1 MRILITGS
9 NGLLGQYLVEQI
21 KNLDVEFLGTS
32 IGANRNTKL
41 NELQFQSLDITNE
54 DQVKQVCDQFQP
66 THMIHTAAVTNV
78 DQCELD
84 PKLCQKVNVQATQFL
99 FEEAVRINAH
109 FQLLST
115 DFVFDGQQGNYKET
129 DLVHP
134 LSVYGQSKVDAENLL
149 IQSSY
154 SNWSIVRTIIVYG
167 VGENL
172 SRGNLISWSKS
183 MLEEGKDMNVV
194 DDQFRAPT
202 YADDLAKGCLA
213 ILQRQKTGIYHL
225 SGPETYSIFDIV
237 TKIADHYGFDK
248 SKVHRISSATL
259 NQPAKRPPFTGF
271 DLTKAKLDLAYQPLT
286 LEQTLQFL

>member
-21 KNLDVEFLGTS
+21 KNLKVEFLATS
-32 IGANRNTKL
+32 IGSNRNTRL
-41 NELQFQSLDITNE
+41 SDLQYQELDITDE
-54 DQVKQVCDQFQP
+54 HQVKQVFEGFQP
-66 THMIHTAAVTNV
+66 THVIHTAAVTNV

-84 PKLCQKVNVQATQFL
+84 PKLCQEVNVRATQLL
-99 FEEAVRINAH
+99 FEAAVRFNAH

-129 DLVHP
+129 DPVHP

-167 VGENL
+167 IGENL
-172 SRGNLISWSKS
+172 SRGNLITWSKS
-183 MLEEGKDMNVV
+183 MLEEGKEMNVV
-194 DDQFRAPT
+194 DDQFRSPT

-213 ILQRQKTGIYHL
+213 ILQRQKTGIYHI

-248 SKVHRISSATL
+248 SKMHRISSATL

-271 DLTKAKLDLAYQPLT
+271 DLTKAKQDLAYQPLD